1 MMKVQDQEQSK
12 TRRHSRRDFIRL
24 SALISGGTLL
34 AACVPG
40 AAPAAPADAPGAAAE
55 QTITVWWGTT
65 PTQQGVVNAF
75 QEANPQITVELA
87 ELGEAVYGNP
97 KYVTAVAAGT
107 GPDVAYQNRH
117 TFHQF
122 AARKLYRPIDDLFT
136 RDALKKEDFPATQ
149 LEEVSWEGT
158 LYGLPHVIDTRYF
171 FYNRKHFEEVGLD
184 PDVPPAT
191 WDDLIEFTQKL
202 SVRNGSEIER
212 YGFIPGFPAAL
223 SDQLLIFAIEN
234 GAKAY
239 TPDFRTC
246 LLDQPEWIEALE
258 WVAQFYKDYCDG
270 FGVASGSMEGFAS
283 QAQDAFVQEKVS
295 MSSYG
300 SWMISSYAAFPDLD
314 YDGTAVMPVSSTMAG
329 QKINWSCDWSFV
341 LDPNTTQVE
350 GGWTFLKFVISPEGF
365 RAAGTEGLALSKQ
378 DWERQQLPG
387 EPIYAAPPPAY
398 RPSREMMS
406 KEFYSLLPDRQ
417 KKMKDSEVD
426 AADWA
431 QGCGNLGGLAAS
443 EIWTAMAS
451 AWQTA
456 LTEQATPEA
465 TLIQAQADVQK
476 ALDAFWEQIV
486 S

>member
-1 MMKVQDQEQSK
+1 M
-12 TRRHSRRDFIRL
+12 
-24 SALISGGTLL
+24 
-34 AACVPG
+34 
-40 AAPAAPADAPGAAAE
+40 
-55 QTITVWWGTT
+55 
-65 PTQQGVVNAF
+65 
-75 QEANPQITVELA
+75 
-87 ELGEAVYGNP
+87 
-97 KYVTAVAAGT
+97 
-107 GPDVAYQNRH
+107 
-117 TFHQF
+117 
-122 AARKLYRPIDDLFT
+122 
-136 RDALKKEDFPATQ
+136 
-149 LEEVSWEGT
+149 
-158 LYGLPHVIDTRYF
+158 
-171 FYNRKHFEEVGLD
+171 
-184 PDVPPAT
+184 
-191 WDDLIEFTQKL
+191 
-202 SVRNGSEIER
+202 RNGSDIER

-258 WVAQFYKDYCDG
+258 WVTRFYKDYCDG
-270 FGVASGSMEGFAS
+270 FGVASGAMEGFAS

-314 YDGTAVMPVSSTMAG
+314 YDGTAVMPVSSNMAG

-350 GGWTFLKFVISPEGF
+350 GGWTFLKFAISPEGF

-387 EPIYAAPPPAY
+387 EPVYAAPPPAY
-398 RPSREMMS
+398 RPSREMMA
-406 KEFYSLLPDRQ
+406 KEFYSLLPERQ

-426 AADWA
+426 AANWA

-465 TLIQAQADVQK
+465 SLIQSQADVQK
-476 ALDAFWEQIV
+476 ALDAFWEQLG
-486 S
+486 